1 MQRIAEK
8 PDLINTIAV
17 KVWAQAGISS
27 SLGHANLVLC
37 INLQENH
44 LGKEKS

>member
-8 PDLINTIAV
+8 HDLINTIAV

-27 SLGHANLVLC
+27 RPEHNNPSFLV
-37 INLQENH
+37 NP
-44 LGKEKS
+44 